1 MGHEPVGYRLEYSCV
16 ERLPSI
22 FLKTLC
28 IFFSVVSVGSMLSSL
43 NCLVFNTAKHFSLY
57 FDLYKIATPL
67 LLSCF
72 IITISAGLA
81 GIIMSKLE
89 TKVVPTVSNYLANW
103 KRFVDDTIG
112 YVKTNKVEF
121 VLQKLNSF

>member
-1 MGHEPVGYRLEYSCV
+1 M
-16 ERLPSI
+16 
-22 FLKTLC
+22 
-28 IFFSVVSVGSMLSSL
+28 
-43 NCLVFNTAKHFSLY
+43 AKHFSLY

-89 TKVVPTVSNYLANW
+89 TKVVPTVSNYLVNW

-121 VLQKLNSF
+121 VLEKQNSF